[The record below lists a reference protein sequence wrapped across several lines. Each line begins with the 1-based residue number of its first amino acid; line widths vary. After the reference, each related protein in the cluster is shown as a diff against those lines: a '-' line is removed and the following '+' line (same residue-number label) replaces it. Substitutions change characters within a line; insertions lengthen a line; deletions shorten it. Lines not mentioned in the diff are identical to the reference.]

1 MTKRSQ
7 QNDASVRGSGSAQ
20 VGFNQKDKGEL
31 IVLLSG
37 SWCIGD
43 KVPSNEELHKRIET
57 KPQVPTIVFDLTQLK
72 DWDSSLLTFLISD

>member
-1 MTKRSQ
+1 
-7 QNDASVRGSGSAQ
+7 
-20 VGFNQKDKGEL
+20 VGFSQKDKGGL

-57 KPQVPTIVFDLTQLK
+57 KPQLPAIVFDTTQRD
-72 DWDSSLLTFLISD
+72 DW